1 MSATEAERGTRRS
14 EHLLYLQRRQRALL
28 AAFGAE
34 HGRLARLAKVL
45 REVDSG
51 GGALP
56 SQVRVIRAATYSSIS
71 CDQGPS
77 AGVGRSRSHVDC
89 LPSS

>member
-1 MSATEAERGTRRS
+1 MERGTRRS

-28 AAFGAE
+28 AAFDAE

-45 REVDSG
+45 REAASG

-56 SQVRVIRAATYSSIS
+56 RQVRG
-71 CDQGPS
+71 D
-77 AGVGRSRSHVDC
+77 
-89 LPSS
+89 